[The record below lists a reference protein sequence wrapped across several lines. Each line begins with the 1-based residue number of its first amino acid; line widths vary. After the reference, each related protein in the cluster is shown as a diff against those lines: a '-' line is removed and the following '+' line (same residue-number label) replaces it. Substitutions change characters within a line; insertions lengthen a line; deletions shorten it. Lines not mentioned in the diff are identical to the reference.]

1 MVFLCKT
8 SLHLKKSLILTKKIS
23 YMFERKTNLDNIY
36 INTMI
41 SVLVQI
47 TLLTI
52 VYSKINNDKILMIL
66 LFGE

>member
-47 TLLTI
+47 TLL
-52 VYSKINNDKILMIL
+52 K
-66 LFGE
+66 LFTVR